1 MTGWRVGLGRRNGT
15 VRREGPAGARGGL
28 LMAAAGL
35 VGALAASSCCL
46 APFVLFAL
54 GVSGA
59 WIGRLTALA
68 PYQPIVVAVTLAL
81 LAAGFFLVHRRPA
94 ADACEPGSPCAATGP
109 RRAARV
115 ALWLAT
121 VLVVAALVA
130 PRVIA
135 LILAT

>member
-1 MTGWRVGLGRRNGT
+1 MSVAGWRGGRS
-15 VRREGPAGARGGL
+15 EGSARTRGGL
-28 LMAAAGL
+28 LMAVAGL

-68 PYQPIVVAVTLAL
+68 PYQPIVVTLTLAL
-81 LAAGFFLVHRRPA
+81 LAVGFFLVYRRPP
-94 ADACEPGSPCAATGP
+94 ADACEPGSPCAAAGLG
-109 RRAARV
+109 RAARV
-115 ALWLAT
+115 ALWVAT
-121 VLVVAALVA
+121 VLVAAALVA